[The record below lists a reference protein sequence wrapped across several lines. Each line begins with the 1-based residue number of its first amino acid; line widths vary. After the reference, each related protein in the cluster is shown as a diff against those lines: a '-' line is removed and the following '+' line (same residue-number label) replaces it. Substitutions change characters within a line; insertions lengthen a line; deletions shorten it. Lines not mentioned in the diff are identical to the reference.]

1 MAEPRPRGRRGA
13 AGADDDEE
21 AVAAAQAAA
30 AAAAAQGANQAA
42 MIAAAIGAAIQAMRA
57 AVAQPPLAAAAPP
70 APGRFAM
77 APGLCPMPAINMSTL
92 TGIKVYNHSIEA
104 LEPRFDG
111 ASGKIFGFLE
121 QFQSA
126 IVERGWTEINT
137 VPKLDGTTEL
147 WIPNYASHSMDSL
160 RAHVLTYVNGQ
171 TRQAQDSFAM
181 YTMLQKSLEP
191 SYFATVATAANKEMY
206 MVNGM
211 GAGVLFLKAIIMDV
225 HHDLKGKASTIQ
237 QRLMDLPSYM
247 TETKFDIKAFN
258 EHVTSR
264 MAELDAHGEQST
276 DLIEYLWHAYMVV
289 PDSNF
294 TKYISNKKDDHDE
307 ESHVFTPKELMKAAL
322 DKATLMKDQ
331 GVWLKAVPEGEQYL
345 ALMAKI
351 ENLEKSKLQ
360 LENRLKQGSAP
371 VNRAKAKG
379 AATAKPRGKPKGK
392 PTEQGDRK
400 LPEWKTKKTKDTI
413 TQKDEKSGKTTTYYW
428 CPHHAYYTVHKPAD
442 CSKADTKP
450 AAQANAAVVMDTV
463 HNALVALQA
472 DE

>member
-70 APGRFAM
+70 VPVQ
-77 APGLCPMPAINMSTL
+77 AIDMSTS
-92 TGIKVYNHSIEA
+92 TGIKVYNHSTEA
-104 LEPRFDG
+104 LKPRFDG
-111 ASGKIFGFLE
+111 ASGKIFGFLK
-121 QFQSA
+121 QVQSA

-137 VPKLDGTTEL
+137 VPKADGTPGTEL

-160 RAHVLTYVNGQ
+160 RAHVLTYANTQ

-191 SYFATVATAANKEMY
+191 SYFATVATAANEEMY
-206 MVNGM
+206 MINGM

-225 HHDLKGKASTIQ
+225 HHDLKGKASTIR
-237 QRLMDLPSYM
+237 QRLMDLPSFM
-247 TETKFDIKAFN
+247 TEIKFDIKAFN
-258 EHVTSR
+258 EHVTSQ
-264 MAELDAHGEQST
+264 MAELDARGEQST
-276 DLIEYLWHAYMVV
+276 DLIEYLWLAYMVV

-331 GVWLKAVPEGEQYL
+331 GVWLKAVPEGECTSL
-345 ALMAKI
+345 
-351 ENLEKSKLQ
+351 S
-360 LENRLKQGSAP
+360 SW
-371 VNRAKAKG
+371 
-379 AATAKPRGKPKGK
+379 PR
-392 PTEQGDRK
+392 
-400 LPEWKTKKTKDTI
+400 
-413 TQKDEKSGKTTTYYW
+413 
-428 CPHHAYYTVHKPAD
+428 
-442 CSKADTKP
+442 SKASRRASSSWRIASRLRP
-450 AAQANAAVVMDTV
+450 GQPSQGQGHGQAPW
-463 HNALVALQA
+463 QA
-472 DE
+472 ESQAGRTGRSQTPRVEDQEDERNYHSKG